1 MSSEVRPPAPELP
14 AEPEVLSFGPRPSRP
29 LPRLSRRTRLSLLLV
44 VLALALGFGVWR
56 LLPRP
61 RPDFTLSDLQGI
73 YSGMVR
79 SDGTNDVSTVTPDR
93 LTEPPVVVAPAEC
106 TALFEATLSNQ
117 FPADALD
124 GVSTYWLNESSATIS
139 LVTYRYP
146 DPDTA
151 GRQFEAIAAALDRCH
166 GADLTVDHRPGTT
179 VDTQQV
185 AAPATVDHYVS
196 YQVSTGP
203 DSSTRFSTDV
213 AQLDNT
219 VTWQYRYDYRSRA
232 NYSPA
237 AAQQLMA
244 SLVSQMRYVQD
255 SHR

>member
-1 MSSEVRPPAPELP
+1 MSSEVRPPAPALP
-14 AEPEVLSFGPRPSRP
+14 AEPEVLSFGPPLSRP
-29 LPRLSRRTRLSLLLV
+29 LSRHSWRVRLSLLLV
-44 VLALALGFGVWR
+44 VVVLALGFGVWR

-61 RPDFTLSDLQGI
+61 RPDFTLTDLQGV

-79 SDGTNDVSTVTPDR
+79 SDGTNDVSTVTRDR
-93 LTEPPVVVAPAEC
+93 LTEPPVAVAPAEC

-117 FPADALD
+117 FPATALD
-124 GVSTYWLNESSATIS
+124 GVSTYWLNEGFATIS
-139 LVTYRYP
+139 LVTFRFR
-146 DPDTA
+146 DREAA
-151 GRQFEAIAAALDRCH
+151 GRQFEAVAAALDRCH
-166 GADLTVDHRPGTT
+166 GADLTIDRRPGTT
-179 VDTQQV
+179 VDAQQV
-185 AAPATVDHYVS
+185 PAPATVDRYVS

-203 DSSTRFSTDV
+203 DSSRFSTDV

-232 NYSPA
+232 DYTPA

-255 SHR
+255 SRR